1 MRERE
6 RERERERNKQTL
18 QRGHLTEE
26 DGGVVWWCF
35 PETTLIQ
42 RKMQLKQN

>member
-1 MRERE
+1 MREG
-6 RERERERNKQTL
+6 NKQTL

-26 DGGVVWWCF
+26 GGGVWWCF
-35 PETTLIQ
+35 PETTLIH